1 MVAKKT
7 TVKKAVKKPAVKVD
21 ESSHPHLQELEA
33 KLASYLNKTIGK
45 NKTIEHVRKNAVKLI
60 KEGQKKTKQEVREI
74 EALIKKHPAAAVLVA
89 SAVGAAAGAVT
100 GALVEK
106 KIASRKKK

>member
-1 MVAKKT
+1 MVAKKAA
-7 TVKKAVKKPAVKVD
+7 VKKTAKKPAVKVD
-21 ESSHPHLQELEA
+21 ELSHPSLQELEA
-33 KLASYLNKTIGK
+33 KLGSYLNKTIGK

-100 GALVEK
+100 GFVVEK
-106 KIASRKKK
+106 KVSKKKK